1 MGKEIIASRCF
12 TLADQLEFARLSDDH
27 NPMHIDAIAARR
39 TQAGAPV
46 VHGVHAVIWAL
57 DALAARQQP
66 VDRIANLSV
75 RFAKFM
81 YLDTPVDIALVQ
93 QSETALTIELITER
107 QSALTLTA
115 RLSPVRP
122 PAKVTVP
129 AGTAE
134 ITTAGTRPN
143 TMSFEELAG
152 LSRWLAPAAG
162 SDEWARAFPSAA
174 GALTATRLAGLGQLS
189 RLVGMISPGLHSIFS
204 GFAVDL
210 ADDVPDRPGLG
221 FTVTTA
227 DPRYR
232 IVKMD
237 VAGSGLSGTVSTFMR
252 QPPVE
257 PPTVA
262 ALSSQLS
269 PSECAGSTALLVGAS
284 RGLGAI
290 TAKLLTAGG
299 GKAIVTYARGRDDA
313 EKLAEEI
320 NAVHGAGACT
330 TLALDVRSGVAAQ
343 LAPLTAPITHFYYF
357 ATPQIFRQKSALF
370 SPALYEEFSRFY
382 VHAFFEAIE
391 FLSAQPRR
399 GVLPVFYP
407 SSVAVESRPAGMTEY
422 AMAKIA
428 GEFLCADLNRSIPQ
442 ISILVSRLPR
452 MLTDQTA
459 TIAEV
464 KTADPVAAMLALIRE
479 IHAHQRAA

>member
-93 QSETALTIELITER
+93 QSETALTIELITE
-107 QSALTLTA
+107 L
-115 RLSPVRP
+115 
-122 PAKVTVP
+122 
-129 AGTAE
+129 
-134 ITTAGTRPN
+134 TTAGTRPN

-428 GEFLCADLNRSIPQ
+428 GEFLCADLNRSIQQ